1 MGYTHYWYRKPEL
14 NTAEQYGRL
23 ALDAKLLFAEAKN
36 RGLKIADWYGETL
49 DAHELSEGRISF
61 NGWRDESH
69 ESFIWDAIPTL
80 KDWDDNGET
89 FDFCKTAHKP
99 YDQLVT
105 AMLLRAK
112 YHYGDAV
119 RLASDGF
126 LDNWILGV
134 NLYETVF
141 GEAIPNTEI
150 VSLVRNEI
158 EVSQ

>member
-23 ALDAKLLFAEAKN
+23 ALDAKLLLDEAKS
-36 RGLKIADWYGETL
+36 RGLLVADWSGETL
-49 DAHELSEGRISF
+49 DGYEFNEGRFAF
-61 NGWRDESH
+61 NGYRAESH
-69 ESFIWDAIPTL
+69 ESFIWQAIPTI
-80 KDWDDNGET
+80 DRQYEGET

-105 AMLLRAK
+105 AVLLRAK

-141 GEAIPNTEI
+141 AEAIPNSEI
-150 VSLVRNEI
+150 VSLVHK
-158 EVSQ
+158 EVEVNS